1 MTYAN
6 LAILLL
12 PLLFQDDP
20 VAAEALKGWQHPWA
34 GFGDGASITVKETI
48 RQPDISPKGE
58 LVYKPVTNQVVTT
71 VLAAS
76 GEKTTLKIVSG
87 LQEAYIPYALAL
99 PGWTRGKGERKG
111 TETIT
116 VGGAAQDCQ
125 VVQIALDANKDAGQL
140 TTICK
145 SPAVPYWAVR
155 WRTETLLQGRPNT
168 WEEELVLEVNQKL
181 KVGDRELSC
190 IVVQSTV
197 EAVGGAK
204 TVKKEWRNDE
214 IPGRV
219 VKRETRQFL
228 NGKEQESG
236 FSEMEVVSFKGKR

>member
-1 MTYAN
+1 MTHAK

-12 PLLFQDDP
+12 PLLLQDDP
-20 VAAEALKGWQHPWA
+20 IAAEALKGWQHPWA

-58 LVYKPVTNQVVTT
+58 LVYKPVVHEVVTT

-76 GEKTTLKIVSG
+76 GERANLKIVSG
-87 LQEAYIPYALAL
+87 FQEAYIPYALTL

-111 TETIT
+111 TESIT
-116 VGGAAQDCQ
+116 VGGTAQECQ
-125 VVQIALDANKDAGQL
+125 VIQISLDANKDAGQL

-168 WEEELVLEVNQKL
+168 SEEEVVLDFNQKV
-181 KVGDRELSC
+181 KVGDRELVC
-190 IVVQSTV
+190 VIVQSTV
-197 EAVGGAK
+197 EALGGAR

-219 VKRETRQFL
+219 LRRETRQFL